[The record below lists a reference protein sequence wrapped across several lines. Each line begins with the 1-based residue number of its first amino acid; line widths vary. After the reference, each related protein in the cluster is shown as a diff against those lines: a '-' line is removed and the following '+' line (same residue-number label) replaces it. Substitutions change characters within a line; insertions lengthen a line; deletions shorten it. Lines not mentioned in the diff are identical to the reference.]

1 MLKKVK
7 KAGIALGA
15 TGKQFLADNDGLE
28 MVEYLA
34 GGAIAIALL
43 AIAIWAIATSA
54 NGEGQSVGTYI
65 DGINAPAS
73 P

>member
-1 MLKKVK
+1 MKKFI
-7 KAGIALGA
+7 KAGLN
-15 TGKQFLADNDGLE
+15 TGKQFFTDNDGLE

-34 GGAIAIALL
+34 GGAIATALL

-54 NGEGQSVGTYI
+54 NAEGRSVGTYI

>member
-1 MLKKVK
+1 MFEEIFKF
-7 KAGIALGA
+7 LG
-15 TGKQFLADNDGLE
+15 DNDGLE

-43 AIAIWAIATSA
+43 AIAIWTIATNA
-54 NGEGQSVGTYI
+54 NAEGSSVGSYI
-65 DGINAPAS
+65 DGINAPNT